1 MRAKTHL
8 KRWDREKEATNKQQT
23 QTHTHS
29 LEPMMNVVKSF
40 IESTERLKALRN
52 LHSKQIAQWKFHSL
66 FSFSP
71 DPSHSFYCQLFA
83 NLPKWFIL
91 GWGGVVAMNRNGSES
106 SEMWWMNYR
115 FSFGL
120 RARWEDARDTPKPCG
135 KYSNMMQTYL
145 NLWEF
150 RSPFAAPS
158 TRPSGACHA
167 RAPYRNQLICLTVY
181 HLPMFLPLLALLWAS
196 SIRN

>member
-23 QTHTHS
+23 HTYT
-29 LEPMMNVVKSF
+29 LVPMMNVVKSF
-40 IESTERLKALRN
+40 IESTDRLKALRN

-83 NLPKWFIL
+83 NLPKWFIS

-120 RARWEDARDTPKPCG
+120 RARCKDARDSPKLATRCG
-135 KYSNMMQTYL
+135 KIFQYDANIFEFMRISL
-145 NLWEF
+145 PF
-150 RSPFAAPS
+150 RSTFH
-158 TRPSGACHA
+158 T
-167 RAPYRNQLICLTVY
+167 TVRGKEQQ
-181 HLPMFLPLLALLWAS
+181 LLAMLVRH
-196 SIRN
+196 IETN